1 MMPEEKK
8 QEFLARIKSEGRSS
22 PVGKHWADFHDLLW
36 NHQEAG
42 VAERPP
48 VPLILAASGASNRA
62 KHQRLSDQLD
72 WAIAS
77 KIFNEAI
84 AFLEKLEIDNW
95 NHVTPD
101 NWDDSSMG
109 YNEMQKSDD

>member
-1 MMPEEKK
+1 MTIEEKK
-8 QEFLARIKSEGRSS
+8 QEFLARIKSGGRSS

-36 NHQEAG
+36 SYQEAG

-48 VPLILAASGASNRA
+48 VPLILAASGASDRA

-77 KIFNEAI
+77 EYFDEAI

-95 NHVTPD
+95 NHGTPD
-101 NWDDSSMG
+101 NWD
-109 YNEMQKSDD
+109 NEFYGV

>member
-1 MMPEEKK
+1 MTIEEKK
-8 QEFLARIKSEGRSS
+8 QEFLARIKSGGRSS

-48 VPLILAASGASNRA
+48 VPLILAASGASDRA

-72 WAIAS
+72 WAIANEC
-77 KIFNEAI
+77 FDEAI

-95 NHVTPD
+95 NLGMPD
-101 NWDDSSMG
+101 NWDDEFYG
-109 YNEMQKSDD
+109 V